1 MNIKLIVAALFSL
14 SALMGQAQDDVRKTH
29 NIGVGINRHG
39 ADSTLY
45 SSGNLALFGDVDTL
59 WESVPYSFCGSL
71 MWETT
76 CEIEPPAINDL
87 MATTFGGVC
96 IGEVTNRMT
105 DCSSTSTITTPN
117 P

>member
-1 MNIKLIVAALFSL
+1 
-14 SALMGQAQDDVRKTH
+14 
-29 NIGVGINRHG
+29 
-39 ADSTLY
+39 
-45 SSGNLALFGDVDTL
+45 
-59 WESVPYSFCGSL
+59 